1 MLPWWYVII
10 VLQFWPM
17 DAPSYLWN
25 YDEPELWQETFP
37 LCDSPLQSPIA
48 LTRDRIAYSRPPK
61 LVPGDGL
68 AEGEVTAINTGR
80 RIELR
85 LAPGNASQPA
95 IQLVS
100 YKKPLF
106 GVYTLETIDLHWG
119 DAGGTHG
126 SEHAINKEFF
136 DGEAQF
142 VFYNNFYESMA
153 KARRHPGG
161 IAIVSVLLSG
171 SSAAA
176 GEAAFPSLGLEQQLD
191 ALAAR
196 GSEVTFAADL
206 TPVHGLLSKALTRVL
221 AYYGSL
227 TSPPC
232 NPVATWL
239 VSAEPVD
246 VSTHLLYDLATKVY
260 EDRQKQKRLV
270 NNWRP
275 LQDRSGRLVTQLENT
290 KP

>member
-61 LVPGDGL
+61 LVAGDGL
-68 AEGEVTAINTGR
+68 AEGEVTATNTGR
-80 RIELR
+80 RIQLQ
-85 LAPGNASQPA
+85 LTPGNASQPA

-106 GVYTLETIDLHWG
+106 GVYSLESVDLHWG

-126 SEHAINKEFF
+126 SEHAINNEFF

-142 VFYNNFYESMA
+142 VFYNTFYENVS

-161 IAIVSVLLSG
+161 IAVVSVLLEG
-171 SSAAA
+171 AAA
-176 GEAAFPSLGLEQQLD
+176 PAETAYPTLGLELQLD

-206 TPVHGLLSKALTRVL
+206 TPVRGLLTKALTKVL

-239 VSAEPVD
+239 VAAEPVD
-246 VSTHLLYDLATKVY
+246 VSAQLLYDLATKVF
-260 EDRQKQKRLV
+260 EDRQKVKPLV

-275 LQDRSGRLVTQLENT
+275 LQDRSGRLVTQLENI

>member
-25 YDEPELWQETFP
+25 YDEPQLWQETFP
-37 LCDSPLQSPIA
+37 LCDSPLQSPIS

-61 LVPGDGL
+61 LVAGDGL
-68 AEGEVTAINTGR
+68 AEGEITATNTGR
-80 RIELR
+80 RIQLQ
-85 LAPGNASQPA
+85 LTPGNASQPA
-95 IQLVS
+95 VTLVS

-106 GVYTLETIDLHWG
+106 GVYALDTVDMHWG

-126 SEHAINKEFF
+126 SEHAINNKFF
-136 DGEAQF
+136 DGEVQF
-142 VFYNNFYESMA
+142 VFYNTFYETVS

-161 IAIVSVLLSG
+161 IAIISVLL
-171 SSAAA
+171 
-176 GEAAFPSLGLEQQLD
+176 EAQADPTYPTLGLEQQLD

-196 GSEVTFAADL
+196 GSEVTFPADL
-206 TPVHGLLSKALTRVL
+206 TPVHGLLTSALTKVL

-239 VSAEPVD
+239 VSAEPVG
-246 VSTHLLYDLATKVY
+246 VSAQFLYDLATKVF
-260 EDRQKQKRLV
+260 EDRQKLKPLV

-275 LQDRSGRLVTQLENT
+275 VQDRSGRLITQLVNV